1 MLLGENALF
10 MTCEHEFIVV
20 RKSVYVHKMLK
31 GNSISASILKFSLR
45 VKSTYKSA
53 DELHEDKNH
62 LF

>member
-1 MLLGENALF
+1 

-31 GNSISASILKFSLR
+31 GNSISASISKFSLR